1 MKSVEQ
7 QLEDERQDYIL
18 GQRKKGFAEAT
29 ILTSWK
35 ESVMVA
41 DTVENQLSN
50 AKKLNQSVGVKE
62 SVDIRE
68 SRPRIRRKNG
78 TAIREA
84 GTEDRVQKYMKK
96 GFTLRESYVMCGM
109 KDPGPSAKLPAS
121 FVEGLAAKWKK
132 YARISEAD
140 ALTLASRGISPE

>member
-1 MKSVEQ
+1 MKMLEVQLAELKEVVIAAEVKAGFTKEAAQTAWKDAMSGNKPVEQ
-7 QLEDERQDYIL
+7 QLSI
-18 GQRKKGFAEAT
+18 A
-29 ILTSWK
+29 K
-35 ESVMVA
+35 EK
-41 DTVENQLSN
+41 
-50 AKKLNQSVGVKE
+50 AKKLGITE
-62 SVDIRE
+62 SGRPIRVQ
-68 SRPRIRRKNG
+68 RKNG
-78 TAIREA
+78 SAINEA